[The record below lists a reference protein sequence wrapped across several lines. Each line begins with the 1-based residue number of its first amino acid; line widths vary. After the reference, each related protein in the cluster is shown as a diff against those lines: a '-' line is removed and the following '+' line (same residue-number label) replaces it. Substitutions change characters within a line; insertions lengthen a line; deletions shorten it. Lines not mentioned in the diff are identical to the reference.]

1 MTFQEL
7 SRFPLRVFTKNTSEK
22 IAARI
27 VQKITTMPTIC
38 MICDMGLLVRA
49 KVFKPTTASH
59 VPINMPIFWA
69 FSVAVRLLFM
79 VVFL

>member
-1 MTFQEL
+1 MAFHEL
-7 SRFPLRVFTKNTSEK
+7 SRLLIKVFTKNTSEK
-22 IAARI
+22 IVAII

-79 VVFL
+79 VVSL